1 MILSGEKADLVNVV
15 LTAAAALAYVI
26 LIGWLAALQ
35 SLVLGPGPIS
45 GRFQIYVLP
54 LLGECLAAALVGA
67 GLGYLLRTTGRPVVY
82 GILLGA
88 ALALFRW
95 FSMTIQYQNLL
106 WEDAAWIVA
115 GLLLPACVA
124 AAATIWLSRRRGST
138 PANALA

>member
-1 MILSGEKADLVNVV
+1 MMRNREIVNAG

-26 LIGWLAALQ
+26 LIGWFAALEWTLRG
-35 SLVLGPGPIS
+35 SGPVS
-45 GRFQIYVLP
+45 GRFLMYIVP

-67 GLGYLLRTTGRPVVY
+67 GLGYLLRTDRPVVY
-82 GILLGA
+82 SVLLGA

-95 FSMTIQYQNLL
+95 FSTTIYFQNVH

-115 GLLLPACVA
+115 SLLLPAYVA